1 MDSFI
6 TFKFNGK
13 KIEEIESKE
22 KKILI
27 DNFNS
32 KISSIIKDQPVP
44 YIFERLGERY
54 KHYFIDEFQDTSIL
68 QWSNL
73 IPLISNSLETEYK
86 SDFRGSLYLV
96 GDPKQAIYRWRGGDV
111 NQFINLNQKNSPF
124 QINPEIRSLNINYRS
139 KNEIVKFNS
148 DFFKKSSV
156 FLSDKTLS
164 LIHI

>member
-1 MDSFI
+1 MSIFE
-6 TFKFNGK
+6 FGF
-13 KIEEIESKE
+13 S
-22 KKILI
+22 
-27 DNFNS
+27 DN

-111 NQFINLNQKNSPF
+111 NQFINLNLKNSPF
-124 QINPEIRSLNINYRS
+124 QILSSLNL
-139 KNEIVKFNS
+139 KQ
-148 DFFKKSSV
+148 
-156 FLSDKTLS
+156 
-164 LIHI
+164 